1 MHRPRNVRRSGFTL
15 VELLVVIAIIGI
27 LIALLLPAIQAA
39 REAARRA
46 QCCNQLKQMGLAALT
61 HLSSRGVFPTGGTIP
76 WSSDI
81 VYLADMNDPNS
92 EPAGPDKQ
100 TVGWAFQIL
109 PYCEQLPVWK
119 TKGAPN
125 VRLDRIKSVPLSI
138 YFCPTRRRSTY
149 QEGRVLMDYAAA
161 TPGNGTYDS
170 FWQPQSTG
178 TWFVPHNKDWNGIIV
193 RTDWDISL
201 TPPARANSTRPISN
215 SAILD
220 GASNTMMFGEKRLH
234 PEKYLSGDWHDDSG
248 WADGWDPDI
257 IRSTGFPLQ
266 SDVSGGVDDEFGYQF
281 GGAHTGGMN
290 AVFGDGAIHTLSF
303 GIDPVLFNRLG
314 DRRDGQT
321 VDMEKL

>member
-1 MHRPRNVRRSGFTL
+1 MYRPQIIRRSGFTL

-39 REAARRA
+39 RESARRA
-46 QCCNQLKQMGLAALT
+46 QCSNQLKQMGLAALT
-61 HLSSRGVFPTGGTIP
+61 HVSTRGVFPTGGTIP

-81 VYLADMNDPNS
+81 VYVPDNDPNG

-109 PYCEQLPVWK
+109 PYCEQMPVWR
-119 TKGAPN
+119 TKGSPAA
-125 VRLDRIKSVPLSI
+125 RLLRIKSIPLSI
-138 YFCPTRRRSTY
+138 YFCPTRRRATY

-178 TWFVPHNKDWNGIIV
+178 TWFVPHNKEWNGIIV

-201 TPPARANSTRPISN
+201 NPPARANSTRPISN
-215 SAILD
+215 AAILD

-234 PEKYLSGDWHDDSG
+234 PENYLSGDWHDDSG

-257 IRSTGFPLQ
+257 IRSTSFPLR
-266 SDVSGGVDDEFGYQF
+266 SDFDGSPSEEFGYEF
-281 GGAHTGGMN
+281 GSAHPGGMN
-290 AVFGDGAIHTLSF
+290 AVFGDGSVRSLSYTIDQAI
-303 GIDPVLFNRLG
+303 FNRLG
-314 DRRDGQT
+314 DRRDGFT
-321 VDMEKL
+321 IDLDKL